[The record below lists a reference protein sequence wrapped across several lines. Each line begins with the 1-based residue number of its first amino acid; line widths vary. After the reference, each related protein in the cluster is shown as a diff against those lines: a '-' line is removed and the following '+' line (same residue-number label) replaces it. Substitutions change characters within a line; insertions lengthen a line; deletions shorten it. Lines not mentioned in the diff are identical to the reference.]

1 MEVSELYLNPTF
13 FIDSNSKI
21 VSELA
26 KRLTEK
32 IDDVRKK
39 AKSIFYWTRDEILY
53 DPYESFT
60 FERKDYKASNIIKQ
74 KKGWCVQK
82 ACVLAALARS
92 LRIPSRLHFGDIRNH
107 RVPEKLIKAM
117 KTNLF
122 VYHGYTELYID
133 GSWLKATPAFN
144 ISLCQKFDL
153 KTVEFD
159 GIHDGML
166 PETTKDGQKYIEYV
180 KDRGI
185 TNDFPFDTL
194 FETIRKFYNT
204 SNWDNSNEV

>member
-1 MEVSELYLNPTF
+1 MEDFEIYLKPTF
-13 FIDSNSKI
+13 FIDSDSKEI
-21 VSELA
+21 INLA
-26 KRLTEK
+26 NKLTENTN
-32 IDDVRKK
+32 DVREK

-180 KDRGI
+180 KDRGV

-204 SNWDNSNEV
+204 SNWDNSNDV

>member
-1 MEVSELYLNPTF
+1 MEDFEIYLKPTF
-13 FIDSNSKI
+13 FIDSDSKEI
-21 VSELA
+21 INLA
-26 KRLTEK
+26 NKLTENTN
-32 IDDVRKK
+32 DVREK

-144 ISLCQKFDL
+144 ISLCKKFDL

-180 KDRGI
+180 KDRGV

>member
-1 MEVSELYLNPTF
+1 MEDFEIYLKPTF
-13 FIDSNSKI
+13 FIDSDSKEI
-21 VSELA
+21 INLA
-26 KRLTEK
+26 NKLTENTN
-32 IDDVRKK
+32 DVREK

-107 RVPEKLIKAM
+107 RVPEKLKKAM

-180 KDRGI
+180 KDRGV

-204 SNWDNSNEV
+204 SNWDNSNEA

>member
-1 MEVSELYLNPTF
+1 MEDFEIYLKPTF
-13 FIDSNSKI
+13 FIDSDSKEI
-21 VSELA
+21 INLA
-26 KRLTEK
+26 NKLTENTN
-32 IDDVRKK
+32 DVREK

-180 KDRGI
+180 KDRGV

>member
-1 MEVSELYLNPTF
+1 MEDFEIYLKPTF
-13 FIDSNSKI
+13 FIDSDSKEI
-21 VSELA
+21 INLA
-26 KRLTEK
+26 NKLTENTN
-32 IDDVRKK
+32 DVREK

-107 RVPEKLIKAM
+107 KVPEKLIKAM

-180 KDRGI
+180 KDRGV
-185 TNDFPFDTL
+185 TSDFPFDTL

>member
-1 MEVSELYLNPTF
+1 MEDFEIYLKPTF
-13 FIDSNSKI
+13 FIDSDSKEI
-21 VSELA
+21 INLA
-26 KRLTEK
+26 NKLTENTN
-32 IDDVRKK
+32 DVREK

-60 FERKDYKASNIIKQ
+60 FEKKDYKASNIIKQ

-180 KDRGI
+180 KDRGV

>member
-1 MEVSELYLNPTF
+1 MEDFEIYLKPTF
-13 FIDSNSKI
+13 FIDSDSKEI
-21 VSELA
+21 INLA
-26 KRLTEK
+26 NKLTENTNG
-32 IDDVRKK
+32 IREK

-92 LRIPSRLHFGDIRNH
+92 LQIPSRLHFGDIRNH

-180 KDRGI
+180 KDRGV

>member
-1 MEVSELYLNPTF
+1 MEDFEIYLKPTF
-13 FIDSNSKI
+13 FIDSDSKEI
-21 VSELA
+21 INLA
-26 KRLTEK
+26 NKLTENTN
-32 IDDVRKK
+32 DVREN

-60 FERKDYKASNIIKQ
+60 FEKKDYKASNIIKQ

-144 ISLCQKFDL
+144 ISLCEKFDL

-180 KDRGI
+180 KDRGV

>member
-1 MEVSELYLNPTF
+1 MEDFEIYLKPTF
-13 FIDSNSKI
+13 FIDSDSKEI
-21 VSELA
+21 INLA
-26 KRLTEK
+26 NKLTENTN
-32 IDDVRKK
+32 DVREK

-180 KDRGI
+180 KDRGV
-185 TNDFPFDTL
+185 TSDFPFDTL

>member
-13 FIDSNSKI
+13 FIDSNSKEI
-21 VSELA
+21 INLA
-26 KRLTEK
+26 NKLTENTN
-32 IDDVRKK
+32 DVREK

-60 FERKDYKASNIIKQ
+60 FERKDYKASSIIKQ
-74 KKGWCVQK
+74 GKGWCVQK
-82 ACVLAALARS
+82 ACVLATLARS
-92 LRIPSRLHFGDIRNH
+92 LQIPSRLHFADIRNH
-107 RVPEKLIKAM
+107 RVPEKLLKAM

-180 KDRGI
+180 KDRGV

-194 FETIRKFYNT
+194 FETIREFYST

>member
-1 MEVSELYLNPTF
+1 
-13 FIDSNSKI
+13 
-21 VSELA
+21 
-26 KRLTEK
+26 
-32 IDDVRKK
+32 
-39 AKSIFYWTRDEILY
+39 
-53 DPYESFT
+53 
-60 FERKDYKASNIIKQ
+60 
-74 KKGWCVQK
+74 
-82 ACVLAALARS
+82 
-92 LRIPSRLHFGDIRNH
+92 
-107 RVPEKLIKAM
+107 M

-180 KDRGI
+180 KDRGV

-204 SNWDNSNEV
+204 SNWDNSNEA

>member
-1 MEVSELYLNPTF
+1 MEDFEIYLKPTF
-13 FIDSNSKI
+13 FIDSDSKEI
-21 VSELA
+21 INLA
-26 KRLTEK
+26 NKLTENTK
-32 IDDVRKK
+32 NVREK

-180 KDRGI
+180 KDRGV